1 MNVKPRLKVQ
11 ESQLSNSKRT
21 SKSGSITT
29 AIVSKPQENS
39 QAAQIMK
46 LARKVSP
53 HYAFAAT
60 PSNKLDIVMR
70 HSNPVSD
77 VEPGRS

>member
-1 MNVKPRLKVQ
+1 
-11 ESQLSNSKRT
+11 
-21 SKSGSITT
+21 
-29 AIVSKPQENS
+29 
-39 QAAQIMK
+39 MK

-60 PSNKLDIVMR
+60 PSNKLDIVIR

-77 VEPGRS
+77 VEATRVQKNLRNMTSGATFGVPNE